1 MDWNLKKD
9 VLIIILLLALIIV
22 LIYLLWSEVPYWR
35 HCLSV
40 VRSYTFK
47 GWFL

>member
-1 MDWNLKKD
+1 MDSDLKKD
-9 VLIIILLLALIIV
+9 VLIIILLLALIFV
-22 LIYLLWSEVPYWR
+22 LIYLLWWEEPYWG

-47 GWFL
+47 RWFL